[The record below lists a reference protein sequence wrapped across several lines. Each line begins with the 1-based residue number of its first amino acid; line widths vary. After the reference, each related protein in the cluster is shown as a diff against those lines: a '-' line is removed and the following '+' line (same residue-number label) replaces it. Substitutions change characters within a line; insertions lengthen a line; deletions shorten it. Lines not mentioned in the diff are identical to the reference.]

1 VMILHMS
8 ILLLLLLLLLLFL
21 TFTLVSIHTYI
32 IYLQPHKEFLFL
44 GAYAFKA
51 SVTLVGAGSGS
62 LIGQSDIP
70 LGRISSVPSEFQ
82 VCPDKK
88 ETLLLVM
95 YS

>member
-1 VMILHMS
+1 
-8 ILLLLLLLLLLFL
+8 
-21 TFTLVSIHTYI
+21 VSIHAYI
-32 IYLQPHKEFLFL
+32 YIYLQPHKEFLFL

-82 VCPDKK
+82 VCPPIKR
-88 ETLLLVM
+88 L
-95 YS
+95 YYYYY